1 MSGSKLLR
9 RNVMMM
15 VTLGLLMSG
24 ASLLVSLAAIVMGE
38 AGETALSSGVHW
50 EELSKRLEDLEVE
63 HDLVLDNRAGE
74 AVLMGAR
81 MERLVSRVSTPPMCL
96 AMPDPGPCTQNIL
109 RWSAVKF
116 YNLHFMSWFRYYLS
130 REGDCFQFPW
140 GGCAG
145 NDNRFLT
152 RAQCLATCDV
162 THVSSDVTNV
172 SGDVTRT
179 RERRPRAQTE
189 YGEDDLS
196 AHHERCHQ
204 PPEAGP
210 CTDRLTRHYF
220 DGHACKM

>member
-74 AVLMGAR
+74 AELMGAR

-116 YNLHFMSWFRYYLS
+116 YNLHFIS
-130 REGDCFQFPW
+130 
-140 GGCAG
+140 
-145 NDNRFLT
+145 
-152 RAQCLATCDV
+152 
-162 THVSSDVTNV
+162 
-172 SGDVTRT
+172 
-179 RERRPRAQTE
+179 
-189 YGEDDLS
+189 
-196 AHHERCHQ
+196 
-204 PPEAGP
+204 
-210 CTDRLTRHYF
+210 
-220 DGHACKM
+220 